1 MPRQIHIPLGGL
13 RPWPGGAWHVG
24 YAVYQ
29 RVVAVGVEDGSVVD
43 TDRFDGEAH
52 DCPWDH
58 VVVAWGVGPLYLL
71 RGWSGP
77 VVALACWQEVVSRAG
92 PGSCLMVACSRVRSH
107 RTVRAGAR
115 VVPGR

>member
-24 YAVYQ
+24 YTVYQ
-29 RVVAVGVEDGSVVD
+29 RVVAVGVEDGGVVD
-43 TDRFDGEAH
+43 TDGFDGQPHHRAG
-52 DCPWDH
+52 DQ

-77 VVALACWQEVVSRAG
+77 VVALACWQEVVSRASLVLLRG
-92 PGSCLMVACSRVRSH
+92 RTRLGGRPCSRSL
-107 RTVRAGAR
+107 AR
-115 VVPGR
+115 RQELIV